1 MNWPFGKRSE
11 RKINRTNDDLVDRI
25 ERVEAYDAITRPP
38 LRIDDPRI
46 IAALRRVDRRM
57 FIPENVTTESAE
69 EYYLFG
75 ADVPEDA
82 SEVPAKACAYT
93 DLPVH
98 IGQQMT
104 CSQPSLVAY
113 MIQLLEVEP
122 GMNVLEI
129 GSGCCYAA
137 AILAELGARVIGLER
152 VFSLLCLGQENV
164 ATHFGHD
171 WMKRVMPLW
180 VNGFQGFPAEGH
192 YDRIMISAQPP
203 KGFDPR
209 PLAEQLREQTGIIL
223 FPNDGLIQQR
233 YDKGRLIERKY
244 EPQVRFVP
252 LVEQGRAVE

>member
-1 MNWPFGKRSE
+1 MFDFLR
-11 RKINRTNDDLVDRI
+11 RKVNRTNDDLVDRI

-46 IAALRRVDRRM
+46 LAAMRRVDRKM
-57 FIPENVTTESAE
+57 FIPENVTTGSVE

-104 CSQPSLVAY
+104 CSQPSLIAY
-113 MIQLLEVEP
+113 MIQLLEVEQ
-122 GMNVLEI
+122 GMKVLEI

-152 VFSLLCLGQENV
+152 VFSLHCLGQKNV
-164 ATHFGHD
+164 EAHFGPD
-171 WMKRVMPLW
+171 GMRRVMPLW
-180 VNGFQGFPAEGH
+180 VNGFQGFPAAGH

-233 YDKGRLIERKY
+233 YDNGMLVERKRGP
-244 EPQVRFVP
+244 EVRFVP
-252 LVEQGRAVE
+252 LVEKGREYE